1 MLDTIQDI
9 IPLAASAKRSAGLV
23 LVVDDEEHNRTLL
36 RDPLEARGYEV
47 EEAENGMQALQ
58 KIAARPPDVIL
69 LDLMMPEVDGY
80 DVCRAL
86 RKSAKTG
93 HLPILM
99 ITSLS
104 ERGVRLMG
112 IQAGANDFLNKP
124 IDLQDVILRVG
135 NAVYAKHLHDQLLA
149 EQEKSERLLLNI
161 LPKAIADRMQNG
173 ETNIADRHE
182 IATVLVANLVG
193 FTSLSNHIDPWQVVQ
208 LLNEVFSDF
217 DDLVEE
223 HGLEKVKTF
232 GDAYMVAGGI
242 SLRRTDHAEACA
254 KLAIKLQEQIER
266 RNTQENSSM
275 QLRIGICTGPV
286 IAGVI
291 GRKTFAYDLW
301 SETVNLACR
310 LGSTGATGKIQ
321 VSESSYDRLKHIYQF
336 EKSHSSSANRP
347 SDPPAYWLGNE
358 IGRPSVIEENEE
370 LRYAL
375 YGAESLA

>member
-23 LVVDDEEHNRTLL
+23 LVVDDEEQNRTLL

-58 KIAARPPDVIL
+58 KIAARSPDVIL

-80 DVCRAL
+80 DVCREL

-208 LLNEVFSDF
+208 LLNEVFSGF

-266 RNTQENSSM
+266 RNSQENSSM

-358 IGRPSVIEENEE
+358 IGRPSVIGENEE